1 MPFSGLVPSK
11 LNFFLTKIKSRLCVY
26 EESFDTIFNMG
37 HGSGKSPMDERVK
50 EYLIQND
57 QG

>member
-11 LNFFLTKIKSRLCVY
+11 LKICLTKIKGRLCVY
-26 EESFDTIFNMG
+26 EKSFDTIFNMG